1 MAADATM
8 IQARQVNPN
17 EWLRR
22 RYEVAL
28 SFRSGI
34 TIFAPGNTFEWEEF
48 FDEGLGPA
56 RAVGLETPGGEQ
68 FLLEEHEGMPEP
80 YGVSAYFVAPLEEAG
95 EILNDVLGALGLTSA
110 SLAWLSPQ
118 ISLLPYDLWRQDDN
132 GIRFYIDQFPC
143 RADAEH
149 ARDGYERRGHKQ
161 AYFVER
167 AEVPRKV
174 LRRDENGLV
183 VAD

>member
-1 MAADATM
+1 M
-8 IQARQVNPN
+8 IKARQVNPN

-28 SFRSGI
+28 SFRTGIPVLAPSG
-34 TIFAPGNTFEWEEF
+34 PFEWEEF

-56 RAVGLETPGGEQ
+56 RAVGLETPSGEQ
-68 FLLEEHEGMPEP
+68 FLLEDHKDMPEP
-80 YGVSAYFVAPLEEAG
+80 FGVSAYFVEPLEDAV
-95 EILNDVLGALGLTSA
+95 EILNDVLGALELTSA
-110 SLAWLSPQ
+110 SLAWLSPR
-118 ISLLPYDLWRQDDN
+118 ISLPPFDLWRQDDN
-132 GIRFYIDQFPC
+132 GNRFYIDQFPC

-167 AEVPRKV
+167 AESPRKV
-174 LRRDENGLV
+174 LRREEDGVLI
-183 VAD
+183 AD